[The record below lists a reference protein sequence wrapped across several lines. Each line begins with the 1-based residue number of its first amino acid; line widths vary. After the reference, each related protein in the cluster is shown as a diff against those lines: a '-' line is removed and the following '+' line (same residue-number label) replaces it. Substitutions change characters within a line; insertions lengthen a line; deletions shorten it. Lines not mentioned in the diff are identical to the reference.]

1 MKSLITDYLP
11 PSGALV
17 RFRAE
22 SEDGSGSETRLVRVE
37 NLAPLC
43 LRTPKAKISVAY
55 ASFRGGQC
63 SANVVR
69 CYSIG
74 IDLDGLAKREDIRNL
89 QIRFPGSAIVY
100 GNGLTLLYTISSGTK
115 WAEAALIAYQI
126 GVEAAKLTGLK
137 FDWKT
142 LLRSDGRPGKHDNHL
157 FRFPAG
163 WASKRE
169 GAVEFYP
176 ACGASTLTDDAFGLS
191 HSLPAV
197 SGPRRT
203 ALGSGNASVIG
214 EPECGGDSQKEEHDA
229 CSIALG
235 IRRRMLRLGGSLL
248 DAIKMAADATGKTED
263 AIARLYAKPGYGVA
277 DCRFN
282 SAVGFTQKLNDGDV
296 GFVGLEST
304 SRPIQ
309 RSRTISANFGHSLQ
323 SFWDA
328 NCSFEIA
335 YAGVLSFPEFEPF
348 RASFKKRFGAEWE
361 QAVSDDILRCWH
373 KFGQGGPLRQVSRNC
388 IADVRVSLTKGP
400 ISAVSIAKVTG
411 YSLRQIK
418 RALKEMLDRREV
430 TFTGVTK
437 LKTWSFNPCHTEEL
451 VGKGKDGFG
460 PSFDVLPL
468 PSSKPVIVTPDLVK
482 LDMRIES
489 HARRTQRTKPWI
501 QPVTSRCYSP
511 PATTNAQSWLYHKLH
526 DRRGSRAGT
535 GPPWMSRVALSGA
548 CRDSYS
554 EV

>member
-11 PSGALV
+11 PSGASV

-22 SEDGSGSETRLVRVE
+22 SEDGSGCETRLVRVE
-37 NLAPLC
+37 RLASLC
-43 LRTPKAKISVAY
+43 LRNPKAKISVAY

-63 SANVVR
+63 STNVVR

-74 IDLDGLAKREDIRNL
+74 IDLDGLAKREDIRSL
-89 QIRFPGSAIVY
+89 QTRFPGSAIVY
-100 GNGLTLLYTISSGTK
+100 GNGLTLLYTISSGIK
-115 WAEAALIAYQI
+115 WVDAALTAYQI

-142 LLRSDGRPGKHDNHL
+142 LLRGDGRPGKHENHL
-157 FRFPAG
+157 FRYPAG
-163 WASKRE
+163 WASKR
-169 GAVEFYP
+169 GGVVEFYSP
-176 ACGASTLTDDAFGLS
+176 HGASTLMDDAFGLS

-197 SGPRRT
+197 SGPRRPT
-203 ALGSGNASVIG
+203 PGSGNASLIG
-214 EPECGGDSQKEEHDA
+214 EPECGGDSQKEEHGA

-235 IRRRMLRLGGSLL
+235 IRRRVLRLGGSLL
-248 DAIKMAADATGKTED
+248 DAIKMAADETGKTED
-263 AIARLYAKPGYGVA
+263 AIALLYAKPGYGLA
-277 DCRFN
+277 DCSSN
-282 SAVGFTQKLNDGDV
+282 SAVGFMQKLNDGDV
-296 GFVGLEST
+296 GFFGLEST

-309 RSRTISANFGHSLQ
+309 RSRTMSANFGHSLQ

-328 NCSFEIA
+328 NCSAEIA
-335 YAGVLSFPEFEPF
+335 CADVLSLPIFEPF
-348 RASFKKRFGAEWE
+348 RAEFKERFGAEWE
-361 QAVSDDILRCWH
+361 KAVSDDILRCWH
-373 KFGQGGPLRQVSRNC
+373 KFGKGGPLPQVSRNC

-418 RALKEMLDRREV
+418 RALKEMLARSEV
-430 TFTGVTK
+430 AFTGVTK
-437 LKTWSFNPCHTEEL
+437 LKAWSFNPCHTEEL
-451 VGKGKDGFG
+451 VEVGEGGVG

-468 PSSKPVIVTPDLVK
+468 PSTKPVLVTPDFLK

-489 HARRTQRTKPWI
+489 QSRKTQRTTPWM
-501 QPVTSRCYSP
+501 QSVTARCYSP
-511 PATTNAQSWLYHKLH
+511 PATTNAQKRLYHKLH

-535 GPPWMSRVALSGA
+535 GPPCMSRVASSGA
-548 CRDSYS
+548 SRDSYS